1 MLKIT
6 TRREGSQCTLE
17 VEGKL
22 AGAWVP
28 ELEACWQLERSRGG
42 SICVDLH
49 SVTFIDTE
57 GKALLA
63 KLHREG
69 ASLAGKGCLTRAI
82 IADVTGEPVS
92 PTDCSHKDFGKKL
105 ALIFFVVLF
114 GGRLA
119 EGQEKP
125 PVRLTL
131 HDAVVT
137 ALKQNP
143 QTKIVALQAAEA
155 AQTQNLARAQ
165 LLPQAQFGVNEERMR
180 ENLEAL
186 FGRPFPGLPQHI
198 GPFDVF
204 TAGPQF
210 TIPIIDLSLWEAW
223 AASKSDTAAAKDQAQ
238 VSREQVALLVTSQY
252 LSALRASADV
262 RASEAR
268 VELAQAI
275 FDQASDLQKNG
286 AGTGIDTLRSNVELQ
301 NEKQRLI
308 ASQTNREVAL
318 FGLARLLD
326 IDPHQ
331 PVELTDEMSFYETP
345 VFTIDETVEQAWQ
358 NRPELHQIESNLH
371 GAEQRKRAAVD
382 ERLPTVQAS
391 GFWEYQGQTFD
402 NGIPAYQYQ
411 AGINVPLFTGGRIH
425 AEIKRAELEVEK
437 AKQQRE
443 DLRDQVALE
452 VKTALA
458 QLESARHQVDVANLG
473 VQLAQQEVTQS
484 RDRFAAG
491 VADNVEVVQAQDALA
506 RASDN
511 QIEALF
517 EYNQSRA
524 NLAHAEGHMESLYA
538 K

>member
-6 TRREGSQCTLE
+6 TRREENQCTLE
-17 VEGKL
+17 LEGKL
-22 AGAWVP
+22 AGPWVA
-28 ELEACWQLERSRGG
+28 ELETCFRSELSRGG

-49 SVTFIDTE
+49 NVTFIDNA
-57 GKALLA
+57 GKDLLA

-82 IADVTGEPVS
+82 ISDVTGQTVS
-92 PTDCSHKDFGKKL
+92 ADSCSSKDLGKKL
-105 ALIFFVVLF
+105 ALLFFVMMI
-114 GGRLA
+114 GRSVA
-119 EGQEKP
+119 QAQEQV

-131 HDAVVT
+131 HDSVVT

-143 QTKIVALQAAEA
+143 QTKIAALQAAEA
-155 AQTQNLARAQ
+155 AQTQNITRSQ
-165 LLPQAQFGVNEERMR
+165 LLPQAQLAISETRLR

-186 FGRPFPGLPQHI
+186 FGRPFPGFPQHI
-198 GPFDVF
+198 GPVDVF
-204 TAGPQF
+204 AAGPQF
-210 TIPIIDLSLWEAW
+210 TIPIIDMSLWESW
-223 AASKSDTAAAKDQAQ
+223 AAAKSDTAAAKDQVQ
-238 VSREQVALLVTSQY
+238 VSREQIALLVTSQY
-252 LSALRASADV
+252 LDALRASAGV
-262 RASEAR
+262 HAAEAQ

-308 ASQTNREVAL
+308 AAQTNHQVAL
-318 FGLARLLD
+318 FGLARLLN

-331 PVELTDEMSFYETP
+331 SIELSDEMSFYQTP
-345 VFTIDETVEQAWQ
+345 LFPVNDTIEQAWQ
-358 NRPELHQIESNLH
+358 NRPELRQIDANLH
-371 GAEQRKRAAVD
+371 GAEQRRRAAVD
-382 ERLPTVQAS
+382 GRLPTLQAN
-391 GFWEYQGQTFD
+391 GYWDYQGTALD
-402 NGIPAYQYQ
+402 NGIPVYQYQ
-411 AGINVPLFTGGRIH
+411 AGINIPLFTGGRVH
-425 AEIKRAELEVEK
+425 AEIARANLEVQRV
-437 AKQQRE
+437 KQQRE
-443 DLRDQVALE
+443 DLRNEIALE

-458 QLESARHQVDVANLG
+458 QLEAARHQVDVANLG
-473 VQLAQQEVTQS
+473 VQLAQQEVQQS

-506 RASDN
+506 RANDN